1 LNFFAIQH
9 VFQVIMDSSKLTYLA
24 TDAILVAFA
33 TETGSN
39 HTGTPDSA
47 ATRECDKKKK
57 RKKKNETQ
65 NV

>member
-1 LNFFAIQH
+1 
-9 VFQVIMDSSKLTYLA
+9 MDSSKLTYLA